1 MLTLNFTGFCARL
14 QTDELMVKYIVM
26 TEQLV
31 DKIASILCDGVD
43 VPAVS
48 AIEARYPSRDLSAD
62 AIVTR
67 SAPSPTG
74 FVHIGT
80 IYMCLLNQFLA
91 RQSGG
96 VYMLRVEDTDK
107 KRELSDGVTQII
119 QALESFELVPDEGVR
134 ADSTSYGAYGPYLQS
149 ERKPTYLAYAVK
161 LLKEGRAY
169 PCFASK
175 EELEENVKKQQAAKV
190 RPGYYGQWAMWRDK
204 SDADIEAAL
213 RAGLPFVLRFRSTG
227 NHEKRIAVEDVLKG
241 HIELPENDLDV
252 PLIKADGSQ
261 LPTYHMAHVVDDHLM
276 KSTIILRGDEWL
288 PSTPLHIE
296 LAQALGVQP
305 FTYAHF
311 APISVLDKN
320 GGGKRKL
327 SKRKDPEADVNFWL
341 SAGYPIDGI
350 KAYLLGLANSSFE
363 EWYTT
368 HPTSPLS
375 DFTVTLEKLAA
386 SRAPL
391 LDHNKLEDY
400 CKDYFA
406 KLPQDAFNAQIIA
419 WAKAND
425 SGFYQ
430 ELAKDVAYTN
440 EVLSIER
447 GGDKPRK
454 DLAKLSDASD
464 QYLYF
469 FDFSFDPLK
478 LWDNSVEGYPFKG
491 KNAEDIAQTKAAF
504 LQTYNHTAT
513 KEEWFENMKKA
524 AEAAGYALDNQA
536 YKASPESFKGKIADF
551 AQIIR
556 YAVTLGKTRTPDLY
570 AIMQIMGEP
579 RVRQR
584 LS

>member
-1 MLTLNFTGFCARL
+1 MLILNFTCFRLRL
-14 QTDELMVKYIVM
+14 QTDELVVKYIVM
-26 TEQLV
+26 TEELIER
-31 DKIASILCDGVD
+31 IASLLCTGVT
-43 VPAVS
+43 VPKLD
-48 AIEARYPSRDLSAD
+48 AIEAGYPSRSLDPE

-80 IYMCLLNQFLA
+80 VYMCLLNQFLA

-107 KRELSDGVTQII
+107 KRELSDGVAQII
-119 QALESFELVPDEGVR
+119 HALDAFHLIPDEGVH
-134 ADSTSYGAYGPYLQS
+134 ADGTSYGAYGPYLQS
-149 ERKPTYLAYAVK
+149 ERKAMYLAYAVK
-161 LLKEGRAY
+161 LLKDGRAY
-169 PCFASK
+169 PCFATK
-175 EELEENVKKQQAAKV
+175 EELEANVKKQQSAKV
-190 RPGYYGQWAMWRDK
+190 RPGYYGQWALWRDR
-204 SDADIEAAL
+204 STTDIEAAL
-213 RAGLPFVLRFRSTG
+213 QSGLPFVLRFRSNG
-227 NHEKRIAVEDVLKG
+227 NHEKRIVVDDVLKG
-241 HIELPENDLDV
+241 RIELPENDLDV

-261 LPTYHMAHVVDDHLM
+261 LPTYHMAHVVDDSLM
-276 KSTIILRGDEWL
+276 KSTLILRGDEWL
-288 PSTPLHIE
+288 PSTPLHVE
-296 LAQALGVQP
+296 LAEALGIRP

-391 LDHNKLEDY
+391 LDHSKLEDY

-406 KLPQDAFNAQIIA
+406 KLSQEDFNAQIIA

-425 SGFYQ
+425 PGFYQ
-430 ELAKDVAYTN
+430 ELIKDPAYTN

-447 GGDKPRK
+447 GGDTPRK
-454 DLAKLSDASD
+454 DLAKLSDASSM
-464 QYLYF
+464 YLYF
-469 FDFSFDPLK
+469 FDFSFDLLK
-478 LWDNSVEGYPFKG
+478 LWDDNAEGYPFVG
-491 KNAEDIAQTKAAF
+491 RSAEDIAQVKTAF
-504 LQTYNHTAT
+504 LQTYNHNAT
-513 KEEWFENMKKA
+513 KDEWFENMKKA
-524 AEAAGYALDNQA
+524 AEYAGYAIDNKA
-536 YKASPESFKGKIADF
+536 YKESPESFKGKIADF

-570 AIMQIMGEP
+570 AIMQIMRED
-579 RVRQR
+579 RVRAR
-584 LS
+584 LV